1 MGCCSSNQVDF
12 LCAGSSKEL
21 SEMML
26 RQRDSIQKEI
36 ENQRDENKELSSFY
50 TLICSDTENYAIR
63 IENCDFK
70 QNFNDIKV
78 SVHSLYVAVQNNDR
92 SQYDLEKKKLE
103 NIINHHDVLE
113 L

>member
-12 LCAGSSKEL
+12 LAAGSSKEL

-26 RQRDSIQKEI
+26 RLRDSMEKEI
-36 ENQRDENKELSSFY
+36 ENKREENVELSSFY
-50 TLICSDTENYAIR
+50 TLICNDTENYANR

-70 QNFNDIKV
+70 QNFSDIKT
-78 SVHSLYVAVQNNDR
+78 SVHSLYVAVQNFDK
-92 SQYDLEKKKLE
+92 SQYEFEKKKLE